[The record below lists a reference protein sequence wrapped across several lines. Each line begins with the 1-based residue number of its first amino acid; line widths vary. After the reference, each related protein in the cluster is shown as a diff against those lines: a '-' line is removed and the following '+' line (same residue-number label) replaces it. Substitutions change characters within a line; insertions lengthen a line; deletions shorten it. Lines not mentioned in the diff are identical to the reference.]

1 MNTMTS
7 EALLETDV
15 RLAMSGDRDA
25 YGRLVEQSANVVCAI
40 ALAIVRNVQA
50 SEDVAQEVFLA
61 GWTTLSKLRNPASFL
76 PWLRQ
81 VTRNQA
87 NLWLRSH
94 TRERSDDD
102 ALAAAVDARPSP
114 AEALLKDEE
123 KRVLAEVI
131 AELPDDARE
140 VVILY
145 YREGSS
151 AQHVADLL
159 GISEDA
165 VKQRLSR
172 ARAKI
177 RAEILQRFGGTLA
190 RTAPGAAFAT
200 AVGAAL
206 TAAAPPAS
214 AAIAFSAGAKT
225 AGASAIGIVAKS
237 SAVGALGGVVGVL
250 MGFVHLG
257 EPFDDEEAAELRTF
271 KRIAIAVMVV
281 ASIAFAMAGRAD
293 HRRFWM
299 LSTYLTFMGVLL
311 YLNLV
316 RLPKILAR
324 RMAWEREVNPE
335 LAKKHRW
342 VQFYGIAGQMVSAIL
357 AGLTLLALLPALFR

>member
-1 MNTMTS
+1 MHTMTS

-15 RLAMSGDRDA
+15 RLAMSGDHDA
-25 YGRLVEQSANVVCAI
+25 YRRLVEQSANVVCSI

-50 SEDVAQEVFLA
+50 SEDIAQEVFLA
-61 GWTTLSKLRNPASFL
+61 VWTSLSKLRNPSSFL

-81 VTRNQA
+81 MTRNQA
-87 NLWLRSH
+87 NLWIRNH
-94 TRERSDDD
+94 ARERNDDD
-102 ALAAAVDARPSP
+102 ALAAAVDMRPTP
-114 AEALLKDEE
+114 ADALLRDEE
-123 KRVLAEVI
+123 RRVLANVI
-131 AELPDDARE
+131 ADLPEDSRE

-145 YREGSS
+145 YREGS
-151 AQHVADLL
+151 AAKHVADLL

-177 RAEILQRFGGTLA
+177 RAEMLQRFGGTLV
-190 RTAPGAAFAT
+190 RTVPGAAFVT

-214 AAIAFSAGAKT
+214 AAIAATAAAKSAGGAALSAVAK
-225 AGASAIGIVAKS
+225 GASI
-237 SAVGALGGVVGVL
+237 GALDGIAGVL
-250 MGFVHLG
+250 MGFIHLG
-257 EPFDDEEAAELRTF
+257 GPFDDREAAELRTF
-271 KRIAIAVMVV
+271 KRIAIVVMIA
-281 ASIAFAMAGRAD
+281 ASIAFAAAGH
-293 HRRFWM
+293 HRGWM
-299 LSTYLTFMGVLL
+299 ITMYVTFLAVLL

-335 LAKKHRW
+335 LANKHRW
-342 VQFYGIAGQMVSAIL
+342 IQFYGIAGQMVAAIL
-357 AGLTLLALLPALFR
+357 AGLTLLFMLPRLFR

>member
-1 MNTMTS
+1 MNTMPSAT
-7 EALLETDV
+7 LLETDV
-15 RLAMSGDRDA
+15 RLAMSGDHDA
-25 YGRLVEQSANVVCAI
+25 YRRIVEQSANVVCAI
-40 ALAIVRNVQA
+40 ALAIVRNVHA
-50 SEDVAQEVFLA
+50 SEDVAQEVFLTV
-61 GWTTLSKLRNPASFL
+61 WTSVGKLRNPASFL

-81 VTRNQA
+81 LTRNQA
-87 NLWLRSH
+87 NLWIRNH
-94 TRERSDDD
+94 ARERSDDD
-102 ALAAAVDARPSP
+102 ALAAAVDARPTP
-114 AEALLKDEE
+114 ADSLLRDEE
-123 KRVLAEVI
+123 RRVLTDVI
-131 AELPDDARE
+131 ADLPEESRE

-151 AQHVADLL
+151 AKHVADLL

-172 ARAKI
+172 ARTKI
-177 RAEILQRFGGTLA
+177 RAEMLQRFGGTLA

-214 AAIAFSAGAKT
+214 AAIAGATAAKSAGGLAL
-225 AGASAIGIVAKS
+225 SVIAKS
-237 SAVGALGGVVGVL
+237 SAIGAIGGIAGVL
-250 MGFVHLG
+250 MGFAHLG

-271 KRIAIAVMVV
+271 KRIAMFVMVI
-281 ASIAFAMAGRAD
+281 ASIAFAAAGH
-293 HRRFWM
+293 HRVWM
-299 LSTYLTFMGVLL
+299 ITTYFTFMAVLL

-335 LAKKHRW
+335 LAKKHRM
-342 VQFYGIAGQMVSAIL
+342 VQFYGIAGQMVGAIM
-357 AGLTLLALLPALFR
+357 AGLTLLFLLPALFR

>member
-1 MNTMTS
+1 MNAMPSAT
-7 EALLETDV
+7 LLETDV
-15 RLAMSGDRDA
+15 RLAMTGDRDA
-25 YGRLVEQSANVVCAI
+25 YALIVEQSANVVCAI

-61 GWTTLSKLRNPASFL
+61 VWTSLGKLRNPASFL

-81 VTRNQA
+81 LTRNQA
-87 NLWLRSH
+87 NLWIRNH
-94 TRERSDDD
+94 ARERSDDD
-102 ALAAAVDARPSP
+102 ALAAAADARPTP
-114 AEALLKDEE
+114 ADSLLRDEE
-123 KRVLAEVI
+123 RRVLADVI
-131 AELPDDARE
+131 ADLPEESRE

-151 AQHVADLL
+151 AKHVAGLL

-172 ARAKI
+172 ARTKI
-177 RAEILQRFGGTLA
+177 RAEMLQRFGGTLA
-190 RTAPGAAFAT
+190 RTAPGAAFVT
-200 AVGAAL
+200 AVGTAL

-214 AAIAFSAGAKT
+214 AAIAGATAAKSAGGVAL
-225 AGASAIGIVAKS
+225 SVIAKS
-237 SAVGALGGVVGVL
+237 SAIGAIGGIVGVL
-250 MGFVHLG
+250 MGFTHLG

-271 KRIAIAVMVV
+271 KRIAIAVVIV
-281 ASIAFAMAGRAD
+281 ASIAFAAAD
-293 HRRFWM
+293 HHRIWM
-299 LSTYLTFMGVLL
+299 ITTYFTFMAVLL

-335 LAKKHRW
+335 LAKKHRL
-342 VQFYGIAGQMVSAIL
+342 VQFYGLAGQMVGAIMG
-357 AGLTLLALLPALFR
+357 GLTLLFLLPTLFR

>member
-1 MNTMTS
+1 MHTMTS
-7 EALLETDV
+7 EADV
-15 RLAMSGDRDA
+15 RLAMTGDRDA
-25 YGRLVEQSANVVCAI
+25 YARLVEQSANVVCSI

-61 GWTTLSKLRNPASFL
+61 VWTGLGKLRNPASFL

-81 VTRNQA
+81 LTRNQA
-87 NLWLRSH
+87 NLWIRNH
-94 TRERSDDD
+94 ARERNDDD
-102 ALAAAVDARPSP
+102 ALASLVDARPTP
-114 AEALLKDEE
+114 ADAVLREE
-123 KRVLAEVI
+123 ERRVIAGVI
-131 AELPDDARE
+131 AELPEESRE

-151 AQHVADLL
+151 ARHVADLL

-177 RAEILQRFGGTLA
+177 RAEMLQRFGGTLT
-190 RTAPGAAFAT
+190 RNAPGAAFVT

-214 AAIAFSAGAKT
+214 AAIAASTAAKSAGGAAVT
-225 AGASAIGIVAKS
+225 AVAKS
-237 SAVGALGGVVGVL
+237 ASFGALGGIAGVF

-257 EPFDDEEAAELRTF
+257 EPFDEQEAMELRTF
-271 KRIAIAVMVV
+271 KRIAIAVMIA
-281 ASIAFAMAGRAD
+281 ASIAFAAVDR
-293 HRRFWM
+293 HRVWM
-299 LSTYLTFMGVLL
+299 ITTYVTFLAVLL
-311 YLNLV
+311 YLNLI

-342 VQFYGIAGQMVSAIL
+342 VHFYGIAGQMVSAIL
-357 AGLTLLALLPALFR
+357 GGLTLLSLLPRLFR

>member
-1 MNTMTS
+1 
-7 EALLETDV
+7 
-15 RLAMSGDRDA
+15 
-25 YGRLVEQSANVVCAI
+25 
-40 ALAIVRNVQA
+40 VRNVQA

-61 GWTTLSKLRNPASFL
+61 VWTSLGKLRNPASFL

-81 VTRNQA
+81 MTCNQA
-87 NLWLRSH
+87 SLWIRNH
-94 TRERSDDD
+94 GRERTDDE
-102 ALAAAVDARPSP
+102 ALASVVDVRPSP
-114 AEALLKDEE
+114 ADALLRDEE
-123 KRVLAEVI
+123 RRVLTDVI
-131 AELPDDARE
+131 ADLPEESRE

-151 AQHVADLL
+151 AKHVASLL

-177 RAEILQRFGGTLA
+177 RAEMLQRFGGTLA
-190 RTAPGAAFAT
+190 RTAPGAAFVT
-200 AVGAAL
+200 AVGAGL

-214 AAIAFSAGAKT
+214 AAIALSAGSKA
-225 AGASAIGIVAKS
+225 AGASSVLAVLAKS
-237 SAVGALGGVVGVL
+237 SAVGALGGIAGVL

-271 KRIAIAVMVV
+271 KRVAVTVMIV
-281 ASIAFAMAGRAD
+281 ASVAFAIAGRAG
-293 HRRFWM
+293 HHRFWM
-299 LSTYLTFMGVLL
+299 VATYLLFMGVLL

-316 RLPKILAR
+316 RRPKILAR

-342 VQFYGIAGQMVSAIL
+342 VQFYGIAGQMVGAIL
-357 AGLTLLALLPALFR
+357 AGLTLLLLLPALFR

>member
-15 RLAMSGDRDA
+15 RLAMTGDHDA
-25 YGRLVEQSANVVCAI
+25 YRRLVEQSANVVCSI
-40 ALAIVRNVQA
+40 SLAIVRNVQA

-61 GWTTLSKLRNPASFL
+61 VWTSLGKLRNPASFL

-81 VTRNQA
+81 LTRNQA
-87 NLWLRSH
+87 NLWIRNH
-94 TRERSDDD
+94 VRERSDDD
-102 ALAAAVDARPSP
+102 ALAAAVDARPTP
-114 AEALLKDEE
+114 AETLLRDEE
-123 KRVLAEVI
+123 RRVLADVI
-131 AELPDDARE
+131 ADLPEESRE

-151 AQHVADLL
+151 AKHVADLL

-177 RAEILQRFGGTLA
+177 RGEMLQRFGGTLA
-190 RTAPGAAFAT
+190 RTAPGAAFVT

-214 AAIAFSAGAKT
+214 AAIAATTAAKSAG
-225 AGASAIGIVAKS
+225 GAALTVIAKS
-237 SAVGALGGVVGVL
+237 SAIGAIGGIAGVL

-257 EPFDDEEAAELRTF
+257 EPFDDREAAELRTF
-271 KRIAIAVMVV
+271 KRIAIFVMIA
-281 ASIAFAMAGRAD
+281 ASIAFAAAGHHRA
-293 HRRFWM
+293 WM
-299 LSTYLTFMGVLL
+299 TTAYFSFFAVLL

-342 VQFYGIAGQMVSAIL
+342 IHFYGIAGQMVGAIL
-357 AGLTLLALLPALFR
+357 GGFTLLFALPSLFR

>member
-1 MNTMTS
+1 
-7 EALLETDV
+7 L
-15 RLAMSGDRDA
+15 G
-25 YGRLVEQSANVVCAI
+25 
-40 ALAIVRNVQA
+40 
-50 SEDVAQEVFLA
+50 
-61 GWTTLSKLRNPASFL
+61 KLRNPASFL

-81 VTRNQA
+81 LTRNQA
-87 NLWLRSH
+87 NLWIRNHS
-94 TRERSDDD
+94 RERSDDD

-114 AEALLKDEE
+114 SDALLQDEE
-123 KRVLAEVI
+123 RRVLAGVI
-131 AELPDDARE
+131 ADLPEESRE

-151 AQHVADLL
+151 AKHVADLL

-177 RAEILQRFGGTLA
+177 RAEMLQRFGGTLA
-190 RTAPGAAFAT
+190 RTAPGAAFVT

-214 AAIAFSAGAKT
+214 AAIAATTAAKSAGGVALSAVAK
-225 AGASAIGIVAKS
+225 GASI
-237 SAVGALGGVVGVL
+237 GALGGIAGVL

-257 EPFDDEEAAELRTF
+257 EPFDDQEAAELRTF
-271 KRIAIAVMVV
+271 KRIAIAVMIA
-281 ASIAFAMAGRAD
+281 ASIAFAAAD
-293 HRRFWM
+293 HHRAWM
-299 LSTYLTFMGVLL
+299 ITTYFTFLAVLL

-335 LAKKHRW
+335 LAKKHHW
-342 VQFYGIAGQMVSAIL
+342 VQFYGLAGQMVGAIL
-357 AGLTLLALLPALFR
+357 AGLTLLLTLPALFK

>member
-1 MNTMTS
+1 M
-7 EALLETDV
+7 LETDV
-15 RLAMSGDRDA
+15 RLAMTGDHDA
-25 YGRLVEQSANVVCAI
+25 YRRIVEQSANVVCAV

-61 GWTTLSKLRNPASFL
+61 VWTSLGKLRNPASFL

-81 VTRNQA
+81 MTRNQA
-87 NLWLRSH
+87 NLWIRNH
-94 TRERSDDD
+94 ARERSDDA
-102 ALAAAVDARPSP
+102 ALAAAVDARPTS
-114 AEALLKDEE
+114 ADSLLRDEE
-123 KRVLAEVI
+123 RRVLAEVI
-131 AELPDDARE
+131 ADLPEESRE

-151 AQHVADLL
+151 AKHVADLL

-172 ARAKI
+172 ARTKM
-177 RAEILQRFGGTLA
+177 RAEMLQRFGGTLA
-190 RTAPGAAFAT
+190 RTAPGAAFVT

-214 AAIAFSAGAKT
+214 AAIAGAAAAKSAGGVAL
-225 AGASAIGIVAKS
+225 SVIAKS
-237 SAVGALGGVVGVL
+237 SAIGGIGGVL

-257 EPFDDEEAAELRTF
+257 EPFDDEEAADLRVF
-271 KRIAIAVMVV
+271 KRLVIAVMII
-281 ASIAFAMAGRAD
+281 ASIAFAAAD
-293 HRRFWM
+293 HHRVRM
-299 LSTYLTFMGVLL
+299 LTTYLTFMAVLL

-324 RMAWEREVNPE
+324 RMAWEREVDPE
-335 LAKKHRW
+335 LARKHRM
-342 VQFYGIAGQMVSAIL
+342 VQFYGIAGQMVGAIL
-357 AGLTLLALLPALFR
+357 AGLTLLFLTPALFR

>member
-1 MNTMTS
+1 MMMVID
-7 EALLETDV
+7 TDV
-15 RLAMSGDRDA
+15 SLAMGGDRDA
-25 YGRLVEQSANVVCAI
+25 YGRLVEQCAGVVCAI
-40 ALAIVRNVQA
+40 ALAIVRNVEA

-61 GWTTLSKLRNPASFL
+61 GWKTLSKLRNPASFL

-81 VTRNQA
+81 ITRNQA

-94 TRERSDDD
+94 AREQTDDD
-102 ALAAAVDARPSP
+102 ALADAVDARPSP
-114 AEALLKDEE
+114 ADALLQNEE
-123 KRVLAEVI
+123 KRVLAGVL
-131 AELPDDARE
+131 ADLPDDARE

-151 AQHVADLL
+151 ARHVADLL

-172 ARAKI
+172 ARATI
-177 RAEILQRFGGTLA
+177 RAEMLQRFGGTLT
-190 RTAPGAAFAT
+190 RTAPGAALVT

-214 AAIAFSAGAKT
+214 AAMAFSAGAKA
-225 AGASAIGIVAKS
+225 AGAPALGIVAKT

-257 EPFDDEEAAELRTF
+257 EPFDDEEAAQLRTF
-271 KRIAIAVMVV
+271 KRIAIGVMIV
-281 ASIAFAMAGRAD
+281 ASIAFAVAGRVE

-299 LSTYLTFMGVLL
+299 LTTYAIFTAVLL
-311 YLNLV
+311 FLNFV
-316 RLPKILAR
+316 RLPKILER

-335 LAKKHRW
+335 LAKKHRL
-342 VQFYGIAGQMVSAIL
+342 VQFYGITGQMVGAIL
-357 AGLTLLALLPALFR
+357 AGLTLIFLMPALFR